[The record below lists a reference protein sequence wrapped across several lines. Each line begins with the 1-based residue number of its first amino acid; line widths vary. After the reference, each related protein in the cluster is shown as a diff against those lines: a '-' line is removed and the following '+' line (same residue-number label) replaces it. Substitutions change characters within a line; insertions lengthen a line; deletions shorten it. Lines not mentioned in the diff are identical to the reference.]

1 MAKIEIRDKNGN
13 RTIIVNG
20 NIGQV
25 IDRVNENQT
34 VIIDGESF
42 DVSGCNSVRIDV
54 HGNVGNVSTM
64 SGDVHV
70 DSYINGSVSTM
81 SGDVY
86 CKQIGGS
93 ISTMSGD
100 VFNTKYNMHFEK

>member
-1 MAKIEIRDKNGN
+1 MAKIEIRDKNGIH
-13 RTIIVNG
+13 TIIVNG

-25 IDRVNENQT
+25 IDRVEENQT
-34 VIIDGESF
+34 VSIDGESF
-42 DVSGCNSVRIDV
+42 DVSVCNSVRIDV
-54 HGNVGNVSTM
+54 HGNVGNVNTM

-70 DSYINGSVSTM
+70 AGHVNGSVSTM

>member
-34 VIIDGESF
+34 VIVDGESY
-42 DVSGCNSVRIDV
+42 DVSDCNSVRIEV
-54 HGNVGNVSTM
+54 HGNVGNVNTM

-70 DSYINGSVSTM
+70 TGHVNGSVSTM

>member
-25 IDRVNENQT
+25 IDRVEKNQT
-34 VIIDGESF
+34 VIFDGDCI
-42 DVSGCNSVRIDV
+42 DVSQCNSVRIEV
-54 HGNVGNVSTM
+54 HGNVGNIKTM

-70 DSYINGSVSTM
+70 DGSVDGTVNTM
-81 SGDVY
+81 SGDVF

-93 ISTMSGD
+93 VRTMSGD
-100 VFNTKYNMHFEK
+100 IFNNKYNMTFEK

>member
-34 VIIDGESF
+34 VRIDDEMF
-42 DVSGCNSVRIDV
+42 NVSDCNSVRREV
-54 HGNVGNVSTM
+54 HGNVGNVNTM

-70 DSYINGSVSTM
+70 TGTVNGSVSTM

-93 ISTMSGD
+93 ISTMSGY